1 MKAQQAMALLLVLML
16 SIVML
21 ATALTELRQ
30 PTPAITVD
38 DQPALVELLAGDVTV
53 KSIRGKYK
61 YKAEDAEDAEQG
73 WAMAGECPTAMTT
86 LNPWSMVTLSA
97 NSFKRLRADSQTH
110 TFTPAAQQYKLN
122 KKGTSMTVKFPD
134 WYAARQA
141 GMLSS
146 GHHAIPNFG
155 SFKMLLKTNK
165 EGQQVLR
172 FMYLIKKASDAG
184 LMTDTNDYSQM
195 KEYVQSNGTVK
206 TTTAVSG
213 SLQVGSESHSA
224 SQNVDVKMTKNSAAY
239 KLSK

>member
-1 MKAQQAMALLLVLML
+1 M
-16 SIVML
+16 VML
-21 ATALTELRQ
+21 AAALTELRQ
-30 PTPAITVD
+30 PAPAITVGT
-38 DQPALVELLAGDVTV
+38 QPAMAELLTGDTTV
-53 KSIRGKYK
+53 KSISGKYK

-73 WAMAGECPTAMTT
+73 WAVAGECPTAMTT
-86 LNPWSMVTLSA
+86 LDPWSMVTLSG
-97 NSFKRLRADSQTH
+97 NSFGRRRADNQTH
-110 TFTPAAQQYKLN
+110 TFTPVYQQYKLN

-141 GMLSS
+141 GILSS
-146 GHHAIPNFG
+146 GHHAIPTFG

-172 FMYLIKKASDAG
+172 FMYQIKKASDAG

-206 TTTAVSG
+206 TTSTVSG

-224 SQNVDVKMTKNSAAY
+224 SQDVSVKMTKNSAAY
-239 KLSK
+239 KLCK